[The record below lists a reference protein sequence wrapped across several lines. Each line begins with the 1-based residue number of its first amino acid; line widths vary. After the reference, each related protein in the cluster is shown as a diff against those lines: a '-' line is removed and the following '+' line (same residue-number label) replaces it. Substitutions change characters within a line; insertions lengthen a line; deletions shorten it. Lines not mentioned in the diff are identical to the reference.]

1 MMYKVIFALDRKG
14 CQQFPFFLKNFFLL
28 VKVFKVMDK
37 LIFHVC
43 FLLINNNLVS
53 KLIKLLYRNSIVN
66 KWVNLLL
73 S

>member
-14 CQQFPFFLKNFFLL
+14 CQQFFFFFNVLLL

-43 FLLINNNLVS
+43 FLLINNDLVS
-53 KLIKLLYRNSIVN
+53 KLIKLLCRNSIVN

>member
-14 CQQFPFFLKNFFLL
+14 CQQFFFFFVNFLL
-28 VKVFKVMDK
+28 HVKVFKVMDK

-53 KLIKLLYRNSIVN
+53 KLIKLLCRNSIVN
-66 KWVNLLL
+66 K
-73 S
+73 

>member
-1 MMYKVIFALDRKG
+1 MSTVF
-14 CQQFPFFLKNFFLL
+14 FFLLL

-53 KLIKLLYRNSIVN
+53 KLIKLLCRNSIVN

>member
-1 MMYKVIFALDRKG
+1 MSTV
-14 CQQFPFFLKNFFLL
+14 FFFFFNFLLL

-53 KLIKLLYRNSIVN
+53 KLIKLLCRNSIVN
-66 KWVNLLL
+66 K
-73 S
+73 

>member
-14 CQQFPFFLKNFFLL
+14 CQQFFFFFFLLL

-53 KLIKLLYRNSIVN
+53 KLIKLLCRNSIVN
-66 KWVNLLL
+66 K
-73 S
+73 

>member
-1 MMYKVIFALDRKG
+1 MSTV
-14 CQQFPFFLKNFFLL
+14 FFFFNFLLL

-53 KLIKLLYRNSIVN
+53 KLIKLLCRNSIVN

>member
-1 MMYKVIFALDRKG
+1 MSTVF
-14 CQQFPFFLKNFFLL
+14 FFLLL

-53 KLIKLLYRNSIVN
+53 KLIKLLCRNSIVN
-66 KWVNLLL
+66 K
-73 S
+73 